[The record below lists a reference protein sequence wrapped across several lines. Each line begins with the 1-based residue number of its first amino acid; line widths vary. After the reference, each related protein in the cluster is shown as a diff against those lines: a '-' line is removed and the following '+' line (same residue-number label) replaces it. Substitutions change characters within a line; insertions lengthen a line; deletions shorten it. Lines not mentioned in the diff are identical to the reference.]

1 MKLSVNEAKLSG
13 LRDRN
18 CATSQQVWS
27 LKYGCLRVRKVTGP
41 FEKRALGVMLIKCT
55 KQIRKT
61 AHLAVNS
68 IATYCTFRLMYRSFK
83 TRLKRLIESVLFNLP
98 CTQFSVESNKIIRA
112 LACEQIM
119 CIQHYDIDHKA
130 PIDYCSISSS
140 SNSPGT
146 ACD

>member
-1 MKLSVNEAKLSG
+1 MAWGRFLESPAVLRFGPEKLFYICLVGIQYQSFNNFENDTMKLSVNEAKLSG

-41 FEKRALGVMLIKCT
+41 FEKRALGLMLIKCT

-61 AHLAVNS
+61 AHSAVNS

-98 CTQFSVESNKIIRA
+98 CT
-112 LACEQIM
+112 
-119 CIQHYDIDHKA
+119 
-130 PIDYCSISSS
+130 
-140 SNSPGT
+140 
-146 ACD
+146 

>member
-1 MKLSVNEAKLSG
+1 MAWGRFLESPAVLRFGPEKLFYICLVGIQYQSFNNFENDTMKLSVSEAKLSG

-68 IATYCTFRLMYRSFK
+68 IATYCTFLLMYRSFK

-98 CTQFSVESNKIIRA
+98 CT
-112 LACEQIM
+112 
-119 CIQHYDIDHKA
+119 
-130 PIDYCSISSS
+130 
-140 SNSPGT
+140 
-146 ACD
+146 